1 MIEMVQEF
9 VFSSLRISAPLVLA
23 ALGGLLTF
31 KAGILNIALD
41 GFMIVAAFTGVT
53 FAYATGS
60 LTLGVIAA
68 LVASMLLSALLV
80 LFNLRFK
87 AHIFI
92 AGVAVI
98 FIAHAFTS
106 LLLQGIFNQE
116 GIFNPAQLP
125 TFAVI
130 ELPFIKD
137 IPFLG
142 PIISGHTFLVYV
154 AYASIPVVA
163 WFLYKTRWGLR
174 VRIVGEAEDAAL
186 AAGVSVN
193 RIKVQTMLACGFFC
207 GLGGAYLSL
216 GYVSFFARQMTN
228 DRGFIA
234 IAAIIFAR
242 GNPWL
247 TALIA
252 LLFGLAQSFSIRLPQ
267 TTDIAPQL
275 LQIIPYA
282 VTVAGLILVG
292 WRMTRSRNKYGR
304 WKFDIS

>member
-9 VFSSLRISAPLVLA
+9 IFSSLRISAPLILA

-41 GFMIVAAFTGVT
+41 GFMIVAAFTGVAFT
-53 FAYATGS
+53 YATGS
-60 LTLGVIAA
+60 LSAGVMAA
-68 LVASMLLSALLV
+68 ILASMLLSALLV

-98 FIAHAFTS
+98 FIAQSLTS
-106 LLLQGIFNQE
+106 LLLQGIFGQE
-116 GIFNPAQLP
+116 GIFNPNIP
-125 TFAVI
+125 TFSEI
-130 ELPFIKD
+130 HIPYIQD

-142 PIISGHTFLVYV
+142 PIISGHTLLVYV
-154 AYASIPVVA
+154 AYLSIPLVA

-174 VRIVGEAEDAAL
+174 VRIVGEAEDSAL

-207 GLGGAYLSL
+207 GLAGAYLSL

-234 IAAIIFAR
+234 VAAIIFAR

-252 LLFGLAQSFSIRLPQ
+252 LLFGLAQAFSIRLPQ

-282 VTVAGLILVG
+282 VTILGLVIVG
-292 WRMTRSRNKYGR
+292 ARMTRARNKYGG

>member
-1 MIEMVQEF
+1 MIEMAQEF
-9 VFSSLRISAPLVLA
+9 IFSSLRICAPLILA

-41 GFMIVAAFTGVT
+41 GFMIVAAFTGVA

-60 LTLGVIAA
+60 LSVGIFAA
-68 LVASMLLSALLV
+68 LMASMLLSALLV

-92 AGVAVI
+92 AGIAVI
-98 FIAHAFTS
+98 FIAHALTG
-106 LLLQGIFNQE
+106 LLLQGIFGQE
-116 GIFNPAQLP
+116 GIFNSNDIP
-125 TFAVI
+125 TFPDIHIPYI
-130 ELPFIKD
+130 ED

-142 PIISGHTFLVYV
+142 PIISGHTLLVYV
-154 AYASIPVVA
+154 AYLSIPVVS

-174 VRIVGEAEDAAL
+174 VRIVGEAEDAAQ

-234 IAAIIFAR
+234 VAAIIFAR

-252 LLFGLAQSFSIRLPQ
+252 LLFGFAQSFSIRLPQ

-282 VTVAGLILVG
+282 VTVLGLILVG
-292 WRMTRSRNKYGR
+292 WRMMRARNKYGS

>member
-9 VFSSLRISAPLVLA
+9 IFSSLRICAPLILA

-41 GFMIVAAFTGVT
+41 GFMIVAAFTGVAV
-53 FAYATGS
+53 AYATGS
-60 LTLGVIAA
+60 LSMGIFAA
-68 LVASMLLSALLV
+68 ILASMLLSALLV
-80 LFNLRFK
+80 VFNLRFK

-98 FIAHAFTS
+98 FIAHALTS
-106 LLLQGIFNQE
+106 LLLKGIFDEE
-116 GIFNPAQLP
+116 GIFNPVELP
-125 TFAVI
+125 TFPEI
-130 ELPFIKD
+130 RIPYIQD

-142 PIISGHTFLVYV
+142 PIISGHTLLVYV
-154 AYASIPVVA
+154 AYLAIPVVA

-174 VRIVGEAEDAAL
+174 VRIVGEAEDAAE

-193 RIKVQTMLACGFFC
+193 LIKLQTMLACGFFC

-216 GYVSFFARQMTN
+216 AYVSFFSRQMTN

-252 LLFGLAQSFSIRLPQ
+252 LLFGFAQALSIRLPQ

-282 VTVAGLILVG
+282 VTVIGLVVVG
-292 WRMTRSRNKYGR
+292 WRLTRQRKNQGS

>member
-9 VFSSLRISAPLVLA
+9 IFSSLRISAPLILA
-23 ALGGLLTF
+23 AMGGLLTF

-41 GFMIVAAFTGVT
+41 GFMIVAAFTGVA

-60 LTLGVIAA
+60 LSVGVLAA
-68 LVASMLLSALLV
+68 IMASMLLSALLV
-80 LFNLRFK
+80 VFNLRFK

-98 FIAHAFTS
+98 FIANALTS
-106 LLLQGIFNQE
+106 LLLKGIFDQE
-116 GIFNPAQLP
+116 GIFKPAQLP
-125 TFAVI
+125 IFPNLQI
-130 ELPFIKD
+130 PYIQD

-142 PIISGHTFLVYV
+142 PILSGHTLLVYV
-154 AYASIPVVA
+154 AYLFIPIVA

-174 VRIVGEAEDAAL
+174 VRIVGEAEDAAE

-193 RIKVQTMLACGFFC
+193 RIKVQAMLACGFFC

-216 GYVSFFARQMTN
+216 AYVSFFSRQMTN

-252 LLFGLAQSFSIRLPQ
+252 LAFGFAQSLSIRLPQ

-282 VTVAGLILVG
+282 VTVMGLVVVG
-292 WRMTRSRNKYGR
+292 WQMTRQRNKYGG